1 MSEARAERKAPAAGY
16 GGGGMDSWWGWGDPA
31 QVPELSDAVWELLRG
46 GLGIERRRPARP
58 PVPELAPP
66 RIAADDLEAVVGRE
80 HVLSDDA
87 ARLAHT
93 RGKSTVDLLRAR
105 AGDASDAPD
114 LVVLPGQHHEVLEV
128 LRLCA
133 ARRLAVVPFGGGT
146 SVVGGLT
153 PSVGPGFAGV
163 VALDVQRMNA
173 LVALD
178 EISRLAVLGPGLRG
192 PQAEALLGARGY
204 TLGHF
209 PQSFEYGTIGGFAAT
224 RSSGQASSGY
234 GRFDDLVVA
243 LRVATPAG
251 TLSLG
256 RAPRSA
262 TGPDLRQLVLG
273 SEGTLG
279 VITSLTMQVR
289 PAPEARVYEGWR
301 VQSFAAGVEVV
312 RALSQ
317 DGPVPTVLRL
327 SDEAETAL
335 GLAGELGASGL
346 AGGAL
351 CVVGFEGRR
360 SEVEARRGEVGR
372 MLAAAGAV
380 PEPGAGERW
389 ATGRFRG
396 PYLRDALLGAG
407 VLVETLETACF
418 WSGVARLYDAVGA
431 AVREALTGLGTPPV
445 VVCHISHVYA
455 AGASLYFTIVCAQ
468 GDDPVAQ
475 WRVAK
480 QAAGAAIHAAGG
492 TISHHHGVGVEH
504 REHYAAEVGEL
515 GVEVVRALK
524 AALDPGGILNPGVLI
539 AAR

>member
-1 MSEARAERKAPAAGY
+1 
-16 GGGGMDSWWGWGDPA
+16 
-31 QVPELSDAVWELLRG
+31 
-46 GLGIERRRPARP
+46 
-58 PVPELAPP
+58 
-66 RIAADDLEAVVGRE
+66 
-80 HVLSDDA
+80 
-87 ARLAHT
+87 
-93 RGKSTVDLLRAR
+93 VDLLRIR

-114 LVVLPGQHHEVLEV
+114 VVVLPGGHEEVLEV
-128 LRLCA
+128 LRVCR

-146 SVVGGLT
+146 SVVGGLV
-153 PSVGPGFAGV
+153 PEAGGEFAGV
-163 VALDVQRMNA
+163 VALDLRRMNA

-178 EISRLAVLGPGLRG
+178 EISRLAVLEPGLRG
-192 PQAEALLGARGY
+192 PEAEALLGARGY
-204 TLGHF
+204 TIGHF

-279 VITSLTMQVR
+279 VITSLTVQVR
-289 PAPEARVYEGWR
+289 PVAEARVYEGWR
-301 VQSFAAGVEVV
+301 FESFRAGVESV
-312 RALSQ
+312 RALAQ
-317 DGPVPTVLRL
+317 AEPLPTVLRL
-327 SDEAETAL
+327 SDEAETAV
-335 GLAGELGASGL
+335 GLAGGELGGGG

-360 SEVEARRGEVGR
+360 GEVEARQAEVAR
-372 MLAAAGAV
+372 VLEQAGAE

-389 ATGRFRG
+389 VRDRFQG

-418 WSGVARLYDAVGA
+418 WSRVLSLYEAVAA
-431 AVREALTGLGTPPV
+431 AVRDALTGLGTPPIV
-445 VVCHISHVYA
+445 LCHVSHVYA
-455 AGASLYFTIVCAQ
+455 AGASLYFTVACAQ
-468 GDDPVAQ
+468 RDDPVAQ
-475 WRVAK
+475 WRAAK
-480 QAAGAAIHAAGG
+480 RAAGAAIHASGG
-492 TISHHHGVGVEH
+492 TISHHHGVGVDH
-504 REHYAAEVGEL
+504 RDGYAAEVGEL
-515 GVEVVRALK
+515 GVELVRALK
-524 AALDPGGILNPGVLI
+524 AVLDPAGILNPGVLI